1 MNRPEFLAIL
11 ARADE
16 SESAA
21 PELERVL
28 LQALRRRRR
37 SIWIRRASGWG
48 ALAAA
53 LALVWSLGRSVAIPV
68 RQEIAVITPTEVVE
82 VAAAPVPAAV
92 AAVRPLRH
100 KPARATVKR
109 EVVTDFI
116 PVMVDPDPFERGR
129 LVRVKLP
136 RSALT
141 AFGLPMNEERFEE
154 RIQADVLVG
163 EDGLARAIRFVK

>member
-1 MNRPEFLAIL
+1 MNRPEFLAAL
-11 ARADE
+11 ARTDANL
-16 SESAA
+16 SAA
-21 PELERVL
+21 PEVEQALLE
-28 LQALRRRRR
+28 ALRRSHR

-53 LALVWSLGRSVAIPV
+53 MALFWILGRPAAKPV
-68 RQEIAVITPTEVVE
+68 RLETAVITPSQVVE
-82 VAAAPVPAAV
+82 IPAAPVPPLVV
-92 AAVRPLRH
+92 AERPLRH
-100 KPARATVKR
+100 KPARAAVKR

-141 AFGLPMNEERFEE
+141 AFGLPVNEERLEE
-154 RIQADVLVG
+154 RIQADVLIG

>member
-1 MNRPEFLAIL
+1 LAAL

-16 SESAA
+16 GQSPK
-21 PELERVL
+21 PEVEKAL
-28 LQALRRRRR
+28 LQAFRRKQH
-37 SIWIRRASGWG
+37 SLWIRRCAGWG

-53 LALVWSLGRSVAIPV
+53 AALVW
-68 RQEIAVITPTEVVE
+68 IAVQPGPKQAPIAAKT
-82 VAAAPVPAAV
+82 AAPAVVFEMPAASAGNAV
-92 AAVRPLRH
+92 ATARPLRP
-100 KPARATVKR
+100 KPVRGSAKR
-109 EVVTDFI
+109 EVVTNFI

-136 RSALT
+136 RSALS
-141 AFGLPMNEERFEE
+141 AFGLPVNEEHFEE